1 MYKIHVACVCE
12 GTGHFA
18 TFETPQAMWEM
29 LVTHRYIKETETLKP
44 TSLAYG
50 DDEDVNEEVSD
61 KLVAELT
68 EWLNQTEGEGEC
80 LPSSLTFH
88 LVNELLAVGHQDY
101 YPENVDLVF
110 MWG

>member
-12 GTGHFA
+12 GSSNIA
-18 TFETPQAMWEM
+18 TFDTAQAMLEM

-50 DDEDVNEEVSD
+50 DDEDVNEEVSK
-61 KLVAELT
+61 KLVEQLT
-68 EWLNQTEGEGEC
+68 EWLSQTEGEG
-80 LPSSLTFH
+80 LPSTLTFH
-88 LVNELLAVGHQDY
+88 YVNELLEFGAKDY